1 MMKIQE
7 VTTSSEAKEF
17 VNLPVRLYKNEPHW
31 IRPLDKDIES
41 VFDQKKNKTFRSGE
55 GIRWLLLNDKN
66 ETIGRVAAFI
76 DKKAVNKGNDQ
87 PTGGIGFF
95 ECVDD
100 QQAAFILFDH
110 CKKWLQ
116 ERGMEA
122 MDGPVNFGTR
132 DRWWGLLIEGFDKP
146 PNYQCNYNFP
156 YYQNLFEAYGF
167 QVYFY
172 QLTFCRAVNGPVQ
185 PRLAEKA
192 ALTAED
198 PDYDF
203 RFLSKTEMPRLAEY
217 IHEVYNKA
225 WAKRGDNPELNLQQ
239 AKLLVKQMKPILDP
253 KLIYFGFYKGQ
264 PVSFFISL
272 PEMNQIFKYV
282 NGKLNWI
289 GKLKFLWHT
298 QMKTNRKAFG
308 ILFGVVPEHQGKGL
322 DGAMVLKAKD
332 VLQTQYNRYDEY
344 EMNWIGDFHPTMINV
359 VKQVGGVV
367 CKKHATYRKL
377 FDESKPFKRAPVL
390 K

>member
-17 VNLPVRLYKNEPHW
+17 VNFPVRLYKNELHW

-41 VFDQKKNKTFRSGE
+41 VFDKEKNKTFRNGE
-55 GIRWLLLNDKN
+55 CVRWLLLNGKN
-66 ETIGRVAAFI
+66 ETIARVAAFV
-76 DKKAVNKGNDQ
+76 DKKTVNKGNDQ
-87 PTGGIGFF
+87 PTGGLGFF
-95 ECVDD
+95 ECIDD
-100 QQAAFILFDH
+100 QQAAFMLFDH

-132 DRWWGLLIEGFDKP
+132 DRWWGLLIEGFDKS

-156 YYQNLFEAYGF
+156 YYQKFFEEYGF

-172 QLTFCRAVNGPVQ
+172 QLTFCRAVTGPVQ

-192 ALTAED
+192 ALTAKD

-225 WAKRGDNPELNLQQ
+225 WAKRGDNPELNLAQ

-253 KLIYFGFYKGQ
+253 RLIYFGFYKGV

-332 VLQTQYNRYDEY
+332 VLQEQYNRYDEY

-359 VKQVGGVV
+359 VKQVGGIV
-367 CKKHATYRKL
+367 CKRHATYRKL
-377 FDESKPFKRAPVL
+377 FDENKPFKRAPVL